1 MRLQHA
7 MEKIWCETNSAAA
20 RRHDQR
26 VDAVVLVITIAR
38 NVNSIL
44 VIEKTEGKAAD
55 DVIRHHRLDPAT
67 VPETVT

>member
-44 VIEKTEGKAAD
+44 VIEKTEG
-55 DVIRHHRLDPAT
+55 
-67 VPETVT
+67 

>member
-38 NVNSIL
+38 NVNSIFGDREDRGL
-44 VIEKTEGKAAD
+44 K
-55 DVIRHHRLDPAT
+55 RQMMSS
-67 VPETVT
+67 VTTG